1 MTSREEAARRLA
13 AMRSEKERVLS
24 LLHLRELSAA
34 RKVKEEEK
42 ASIATIKRMWD
53 NDVKLVESARADLKE
68 KRVAYEMELKE
79 HRLAEKDI
87 AALFEHRKN
96 ELQRAA
102 ARLSRHHDAAVMQKK
117 ARSTHKN
124 AHRYGYEAVASLG
137 GYEKQTHTE
146 FSQQSGAF

>member
-1 MTSREEAARRLA
+1 
-13 AMRSEKERVLS
+13 
-24 LLHLRELSAA
+24 
-34 RKVKEEEK
+34 
-42 ASIATIKRMWD
+42 MWD

-102 ARLSRHHDAAVMQKK
+102 AGSLICDAAVMQKL
-117 ARSTHKN
+117 
-124 AHRYGYEAVASLG
+124 Y
-137 GYEKQTHTE
+137 
-146 FSQQSGAF
+146 